1 MSLRVVLMG
10 SPYFAV
16 PTLGALHRNFHLLG
30 VITQP
35 DKPKGRG
42 RKSVPTD
49 VKVAAVGL
57 GAPVAEPSSLS
68 DPDILGLLRQ
78 WAPDVIVVV
87 AYGKI
92 LPRGVLDLPPMGC
105 VNLHAS
111 LLPRH
116 RGAAPI
122 SAAILVGDEMTG
134 VTTIAMDS
142 GMDTGDIL
150 LQREIAIHPD
160 DTAGTLH
167 DKLLAPGA
175 DLVVE
180 TLVELGSGKITP
192 VPQDH
197 SKATYTRLLAK
208 QDGRLDWRR
217 DAEHLSRLV
226 RAVNPWPGAFFELGD
241 ERIKVW
247 GAVPEA
253 GTGVPGRVE
262 ALRPD
267 GIVVAAGEGL
277 LVLKEVQAPGR
288 RRLGAGEL
296 VRGYRL
302 QVGTEFA

>member
-1 MSLRVVLMG
+1 MSLRVVFMG

-16 PTLGALHRNFHLLG
+16 PTLGALHRNFDVLG

-35 DKPKGRG
+35 DKPRGRG

-49 VKVAAVGL
+49 VKVAAIGL

-68 DPDILGLLRQ
+68 GPDALGLLEE

-92 LPRGVLDLPPMGC
+92 LPRTVLDLPRMGC

-122 SAAILVGDEMTG
+122 SAAILAGDETTG
-134 VTTIAMDS
+134 VTTIAMDA

-150 LQREIAIHPD
+150 LQRQVAIHPG

-167 DKLLAPGA
+167 DKLMAPGA

-180 TLVELGSGKITP
+180 TLVGMAAGEITP

-197 SKATYTRLLAK
+197 SKATYTRPLSK
-208 QDGRLDWRR
+208 EDGRMDWGR
-217 DAEHLSRLV
+217 DAEYLSRLV

-247 GAVPEA
+247 EAVPEA
-253 GTGVPGRVE
+253 GSGIPGRVE

-267 GIVVAAGEGL
+267 GIVVAAGKGV

-288 RRLGAGEL
+288 KRLGAAEL
-296 VRGYRL
+296 ARGHRL

>member
-1 MSLRVVLMG
+1 MG

-30 VITQP
+30 VVTQP
-35 DKPKGRG
+35 DKPRGRG

-68 DPDILGLLRQ
+68 GHDTLGLLEE

-92 LPRGVLDLPPMGC
+92 LPRTVLDLPRMGC

-122 SAAILVGDEMTG
+122 SAAILAGDEMTG
-134 VTTIAMDS
+134 VTTIAMDA

-150 LQREIAIHPD
+150 LQREIAIHRE
-160 DTAGTLH
+160 DTVQTLH
-167 DKLLAPGA
+167 DKLLEPGA

-180 TLVELGSGKITP
+180 TLVGMAGGKITP
-192 VPQDH
+192 VPQDE
-197 SKATYTRLLAK
+197 SKATYTRLLSK
-208 QDGRLDWRR
+208 EDGRLDWGR
-217 DAEHLSRLV
+217 DAVYLSRLV
-226 RAVNPWPGAFFELGD
+226 RAVNPWPGAFFDLGD

-247 GAVPEA
+247 EAVPEA
-253 GTGVPGRVE
+253 GSGTPGRVE

-288 RRLGAGEL
+288 KRLGAAEL
-296 VRGYRL
+296 ARGRRL
-302 QVGTEFA
+302 HVGTEFA